1 MAVSWYPV
9 EPNEDEPAVRYNV
22 YGALGDS
29 VDTGDISNLLASGLT
44 ECSIVWNCRTFRA
57 MALAVTAVDAYGRE
71 SEPLV
76 VNSGDDEAVLVKEF
90 SLPDQPAWGARIEV
104 LDIYG
109 RKLYKGKYSKRVDV
123 RKLKGGRYQLR
134 MYDRHKALLYS
145 RWFIVSE

>member
-1 MAVSWYPV
+1 
-9 EPNEDEPAVRYNV
+9 
-22 YGALGDS
+22 
-29 VDTGDISNLLASGLT
+29 
-44 ECSIVWNCRTFRA
+44 

-71 SEPLV
+71 SEPLG
-76 VNSGDDEAVLVKEF
+76 VNSGDDEALLVDELV
-90 SLPDQPAWGARIEV
+90 LPDQPAWGARIEV

-109 RKLYKGKYSKRVDV
+109 RTVCKGKYSKRVDV